1 MILALQAQNLLSY
14 LQFLKVVKGEI
25 WTFDTTRGKV
35 IYIRIVL
42 GKVIPDIDFTDE
54 TVVQCDVP
62 GVKIIL

>member
-1 MILALQAQNLLSY
+1 MV
-14 LQFLKVVKGEI
+14 KVEI
-25 WTFDTTRGKV
+25 WIFDTTRGKV

-54 TVVQCDVP
+54 TVVQWDVP

>member
-1 MILALQAQNLLSY
+1 MSY
-14 LQFLKVVKGEI
+14 LQFFKVVKVEI
-25 WTFDTTRGKV
+25 WIFDTTRGKV

-54 TVVQCDVP
+54 TVVQWDVP